1 MKKTRYH
8 AVVPARSSQELTLD
22 TLADAAQ
29 VHPEFIEML
38 VGHGLLEPIRETETE
53 MLFLGIFRSPSAE
66 DYSSQGVRE
75 SPYSGPIT
83 L

>member
-29 VHPEFIEML
+29 IHPEFIEML
-38 VGHGLLEPIRETETE
+38 VGADHSYLSITNP
-53 MLFLGIFRSPSAE
+53 FLSIANTSPKSIA
-66 DYSSQGVRE
+66 Y
-75 SPYSGPIT
+75 
-83 L
+83 

>member
-8 AVVPARSSQELTLD
+8 AVVLARSSQELTLD

-38 VGHGLLEPIRETETE
+38 VGRGLLEPIRETETE
-53 MLFLGIFRSPSAE
+53 MLFRA
-66 DYSSQGVRE
+66 SSVLRVRK
-75 SPYSGPIT
+75 IT
-83 L
+83 RLKE